1 MIIYVNNKS
10 KQKKKKP
17 DAKVRALRA
26 SWQALLKK
34 YDITPT
40 RKTIQKSTWMGPTVN
55 SRVVVDPRRLTHNI
69 PSLDT
74 GKGLTTKKESP
85 KYTGNEMIGIG
96 QLHKSNAIPIFKQ
109 KDAEDL
115 AKMRR

>member
-1 MIIYVNNKS
+1 MIIYINTKS
-10 KQKKKKP
+10 KRKKKKP
-17 DAKVRALRA
+17 DAKARALHA
-26 SWQALLKK
+26 SWEEILKK
-34 YDITPT
+34 YEVKQTKKPSKT
-40 RKTIQKSTWMGPTVN
+40 RTLDVRVIREGSST
-55 SRVVVDPRRLTHNI
+55 SHI
-69 PSLDT
+69 SSLNT
-74 GKGLTTKKESP
+74 GHGIATKKESP